1 MKTGHKDGIDYKKLG
16 FRCGLEVH
24 QQLEGRKLFCAC
36 PTLNS
41 AEESDCRAVRKLRA
55 VVGEMGEID
64 AAARHEMAKGREF
77 RYESHSEDTCL
88 IEYDEEPPFP
98 LNKEALETALN
109 VALLLNAKPVDEIH
123 IMRKTVIDGSNVSGF
138 QRTALIAMDGWI
150 ETSEGK
156 ISIPTICLE
165 EEAAQKLEGK
175 DGELHYKLDRMGIP
189 LIEIATNAGIRTPE
203 HAKEAASYIGMVL
216 RSVEGMKRGLGTIRQ
231 DVNISIEKGAR
242 TEIKGFQ
249 ELRSIPKVIEFEVK
263 RQRDLISEGK
273 KIPKEVRKAEPDFT
287 TTFLRPLPGAA
298 RLYPETDVLPVRITA
313 DYVSRLRK
321 NLPKLR
327 DERIKEFIEK
337 YKLAQDVAKEASE
350 DGRFEALVRKYHNIP
365 PQLIAQTIFTTPK
378 ELKSR
383 LNLDTSK
390 LTDADYAEVFGYL
403 DTGKIAKDA
412 IIELLSK
419 KIKGE
424 KIEISQF
431 AGISD
436 EELENEVK
444 QIIAEKQ
451 GLSPA
456 GYMGLV
462 MAKYRGKV
470 EGKKAMEL
478 ILRSLK

>member
-55 VVGEMGEID
+55 VAGETGEID
-64 AAARHEMAKGREF
+64 IAAAHEMQKGKMF
-77 RYESHSEDTCL
+77 CYESHSSDTCL

-123 IMRKTVIDGSNVSGF
+123 VMRKTVIDGSNVAGF
-138 QRTALIAMDGWI
+138 QRTALIALDGWM

-231 DVNISIEKGAR
+231 DVNISIENGAR

-263 RQRDLISEGK
+263 RQHNLIYEGK
-273 KIPKEVRKAEPDFT
+273 KIQKEVRKSEPDFT

-298 RLYPETDVLPVRITA
+298 RLYPETDVLPVSISA
-313 DYVSRLRK
+313 DYVSRLRE

-327 DERIKEFIEK
+327 EERIREFIEK

-350 DGRFEALVRKYHNIP
+350 DERFEASVKKYQNVP
-365 PQLIAQTIFTTPK
+365 PQLIAQTLFTTPK

-383 LNLDTSK
+383 LNLDPSK
-390 LTDADYAEVFGYL
+390 LSEADYAEIFGYL
-403 DTGKIAKDA
+403 NTGKIAKDA
-412 IIELLSK
+412 VIELLAK
-419 KIKGE
+419 KIRGE
-424 KIEISQF
+424 KIDISQF

-436 EELENEVK
+436 EELEKEVK
-444 QIIAEKQ
+444 QIIAGKP

-462 MAKYRGKV
+462 MAKHRGKV
-470 EGKKAMEL
+470 EGKKVMEM
-478 ILRSLK
+478 LKRLTS